1 MESLSR
7 RQLTAALAARQ
18 LLLERRRLSPAEAIR
33 HLTPLQ
39 GQHPPAPYIALAAR
53 LDGFTRAGLEAE
65 IEARSVV
72 KTTIMRLTLHLA
84 AAERLPR
91 VRRAERQAWLR
102 KWRATYPHLDE
113 ADVAA
118 ELGAWLREPR
128 SNAEIRAHVRERY
141 DGVPDFPY
149 APLIFARTVLPLV
162 QLPPAGFYG
171 DTRRK
176 TAFRGDPRPRP
187 DLAEAAAVV
196 LRRYLA
202 AFGPAQKR
210 DVAAWAGVAQSD
222 FAWDRVQ
229 TVSYRDEQGRE
240 LLDLPDQ
247 PLPPASTELPPR
259 LLGHWDQPLLA
270 YADRERIM
278 PPELASLKLTLS
290 GSPTVTVDGRV
301 AASWDLRRE
310 DDRVQ
315 VTIEPHV
322 EIGRAARGAIRA
334 EAERTARICEP
345 GAISYDVAGGSP
357 ANVNCGWVGRR
368 GSRPGCRSLV
378 WGEMLAQGGEPR
390 GVVGSRYA

>member
-1 MESLSR
+1 M
-7 RQLTAALAARQ
+7 
-18 LLLERRRLSPAEAIR
+18 
-33 HLTPLQ
+33 
-39 GQHPPAPYIALAAR
+39 
-53 LDGFTRAGLEAE
+53 
-65 IEARSVV
+65 V

-84 AAERLPR
+84 AAEDYPAY
-91 VRRAERQAWLR
+91 AELSRQAWLR

-176 TAFRGDPRPRP
+176 TAFRSDPRPRP

-322 EIGRAARGAIRA
+322 EIGRAARARDPRGGGPHGPDLRARRDQLRRWLAVARRTSTAAGWGGDGVGGAA
-334 EAERTARICEP
+334 GPWCGARYSP
-345 GAISYDVAGGSP
+345 GS
-357 ANVNCGWVGRR
+357 
-368 GSRPGCRSLV
+368 
-378 WGEMLAQGGEPR
+378 PR